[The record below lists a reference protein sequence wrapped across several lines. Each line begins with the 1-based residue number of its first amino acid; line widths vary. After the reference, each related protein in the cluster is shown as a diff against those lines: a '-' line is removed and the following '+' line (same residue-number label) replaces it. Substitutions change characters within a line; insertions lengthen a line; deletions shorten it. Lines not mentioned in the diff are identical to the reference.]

1 MIVLDTH
8 ALIWMD
14 ADDAAL
20 GPQARARIEQ
30 AWRAGELAVSAIS
43 FWECAML
50 VEKGRV
56 VLPLAVESWRAG
68 LLSAGLVEI
77 PLDGRIALAAAGLA
91 DLHRD
96 PADRFIAASAGARN
110 ATLVT
115 ADEKLLAWN
124 SGLPRLDARR

>member
-1 MIVLDTH
+1 VIVLDTH
-8 ALIWMD
+8 VLIWMD

-30 AWRAGELAVSAIS
+30 AWRAGEVAVSAVS

-50 VEKGRV
+50 VERGRI
-56 VLPLAVESWRAG
+56 VLPLAVEGWRAG
-68 LLSAGLVEI
+68 LLGAGLLEI
-77 PLDGRIALAAAGLA
+77 ALDGRIALAAAGFA

-96 PADRFIAASAGARN
+96 PADRFIAASASLRG

-124 SGLPRLDARR
+124 AGLSRLDARR

>member
-30 AWRAGELAVSAIS
+30 AWRAGEVAVSAIS

-50 VEKGRV
+50 AEKGRI
-56 VLPLAVESWRAG
+56 VLPLAVEGWRAG
-68 LLSAGLVEI
+68 LLSAGLLEI
-77 PLDGRIALAAAGLA
+77 PLDGRIALAAAGFA

-96 PADRFIAASAGARN
+96 PADRFIAASAAVRS

-115 ADEKLLAWN
+115 ADEKLLGWKAA
-124 SGLPRLDARR
+124 LPRLDARR

>member
-8 ALIWMD
+8 VLIWMD

-20 GPQARARIEQ
+20 GPQARARIAQE
-30 AWRAGELAVSAIS
+30 WSAGEVAVSAIS

-50 VEKGRV
+50 VEKGRI
-56 VLPLAVESWRAG
+56 VLPLAVEGWRGG
-68 LLSAGLVEI
+68 LLSAGLFEI
-77 PLDGRIALAAAGLA
+77 PLDGRIALAAAGFA

-96 PADRFIAASAGARN
+96 PADRFIAASAGVRN

-115 ADEKLLAWN
+115 ADERLLAWN
-124 SGLPRLDARR
+124 AGLPRLDARR

>member
-8 ALIWMD
+8 VLIWMD

-30 AWRAGELAVSAIS
+30 AWRAGEVAVSAVS

-50 VEKGRV
+50 VERGRI
-56 VLPLAVESWRAG
+56 VLPLAVEGWRAG
-68 LLSAGLVEI
+68 LLGAGLLEI
-77 PLDGRIALAAAGLA
+77 ALDGRSALAAAGFA

-96 PADRFIAASAGARN
+96 PADRFIASSASLRG

-124 SGLPRLDARR
+124 AGLSRLDARR

>member
-30 AWRAGELAVSAIS
+30 AWRAGEVAVSAIS

-50 VEKGRV
+50 VEKGRI

-124 SGLPRLDARR
+124 SPLPRLDARR